1 MNTFMYKGRECYIVK
16 VYRKRVVLAVVGDDS
31 LVIIAA
37 PQTIIKNLSIVDSMK
52 FNRELRRNKRQ
63 LKIRS

>member
-1 MNTFMYKGRECYIVK
+1 MNTYIYKNRECYIVK

-37 PQTIIKNLSIVDSMK
+37 PQTIIKNLSTVGSMK
-52 FNRELRRNKRQ
+52 FKRELRRNKR
-63 LKIRS
+63 

>member
-16 VYRKRVVLAVVGDDS
+16 VYRKRVILAVVGDDS

-37 PQTIIKNLSIVDSMK
+37 PQTIIKNLSTVGSMK
-52 FNRELRRNKRQ
+52 FNRELRRNKR
-63 LKIRS
+63 